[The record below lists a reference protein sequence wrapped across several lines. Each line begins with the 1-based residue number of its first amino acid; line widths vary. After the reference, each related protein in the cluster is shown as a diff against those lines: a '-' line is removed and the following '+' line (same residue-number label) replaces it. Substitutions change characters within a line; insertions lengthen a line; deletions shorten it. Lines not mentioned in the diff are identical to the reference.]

1 MSTIATSSGGSR
13 RYARAGKS
21 SVDDQDEGKK
31 QQEDQGMDHKGFSR
45 GNGGD
50 ILDKSNLVKM
60 RNGIVVGF
68 VTQTSIYTRKNKKSF
83 RCKHT
88 NKHLCNAL
96 YICTVGT
103 WKSPR

>member
-1 MSTIATSSGGSR
+1 
-13 RYARAGKS
+13 
-21 SVDDQDEGKK
+21 
-31 QQEDQGMDHKGFSR
+31 MDHKGFSR

-88 NKHLCNAL
+88 NIENIYEILLYILQNRLCNSP
-96 YICTVGT
+96 INSR
-103 WKSPR
+103 KSEKRTSQNRRPHT

>member
-1 MSTIATSSGGSR
+1 
-13 RYARAGKS
+13 
-21 SVDDQDEGKK
+21 VDDQDEWKK

-83 RCKHT
+83 RFNIQISIYVTHCT
-88 NKHLCNAL
+88 YAL
-96 YICTVGT
+96 SAHGN
-103 WKSPR
+103 PLGN